1 MKVVNMADF
10 QYCDHESDN
19 LQDVTFDCLA
29 KGSYWEA
36 IEGFQELISRIKFK
50 LKHAKGGHY
59 VEALGSL
66 GKFRRGLAEALW
78 HINAPQDALH
88 QIQLCITEN
97 CHEFSEVS
105 EYTFC

>member
-1 MKVVNMADF
+1 MADF